1 MVAGA
6 VVVLPGDAVGVPVP
20 GEVEEEAAP
29 NQVARHPTGAAEVV
43 AVAAVLRNIH
53 STTEGREEGK
63 YFVEVL

>member
-29 NQVARHPTGAAEVV
+29 DQVARHPTRAAEVV
-43 AVAAVLRNIH
+43 AVAAVLSIH
-53 STTEGREEGK
+53 STTELREGGK
-63 YFVEVL
+63 DSQEVL